1 MKNKNR
7 EKLILPE
14 SSWLPPEIFPDLSQA
29 EVIAIDLETRDP
41 NLKERGPGWPRLDGE
56 VAGIA
61 VAVEGW
67 KGYFP
72 IAHEEGGN
80 LDRKK
85 VLSWL
90 DTQLKNNPKAKKLF
104 HNAQYDLGWLRSL
117 DIYIKENIIDT
128 MVAAPLINED
138 RWSYALNAL
147 GKDYLQEK
155 KDETLLR
162 EAADAF
168 GFNAK
173 SEMWRLP
180 AMFVGPYAEQ
190 DAALTLRLWSHLKGL
205 LDKEDLWHIFDLE
218 SSITPMLVEM
228 RARGV
233 RVDLDRAEEA
243 SKNLKAREIEIFT
256 KIKREYGAEPQI
268 WANASLAGIFDEA
281 KLPYPRTEKGAPSFQ
296 QHWLETHEH
305 ELPRLIV
312 EARKINKARTTF
324 IEKMI
329 LQHNHEGRIH
339 AELHPLRSDTG
350 GTVSGRFSYSNPN
363 LQQVPARD
371 PELGK
376 MIRSLFIPE
385 EGCYWGAFDYSA
397 QEPRITA
404 HYAYMTKQQGA
415 EEVVEKYNKDPN
427 TDFHQTVAD
436 MAGITRKQAK
446 AINLGLAYGM
456 GVTKLSAE
464 LGMTLEEGKA
474 LFAEYHEKVPFMKG
488 LSSRCSR
495 VAGKQGRIRTLLGRK
510 CRFDKWEP
518 SQFGSRK
525 FYQSYD
531 EAHKVHGGAIRR
543 AFTYKA
549 MNRLIQG
556 SAADMTKEAMRQL
569 WDEGF
574 LPHLQ
579 IHDELDFSVENKEQ
593 EDRIKEI
600 METCVELSVP
610 SLVDVETGPSWGES
624 TEQGD

>member
-1 MKNKNR
+1 MKNRNR
-7 EKLILPE
+7 EKLVLPE
-14 SSWLPPEIFPDLSQA
+14 SSWLPPEIFPDLSSA
-29 EVIAIDLETRDP
+29 DVIAIDLETRDP
-41 NLKERGPGWPRLDGE
+41 NLKDRGPGWPRLDGE

-85 VLSWL
+85 VLGWL
-90 DTQLKNNPKAKKLF
+90 DNQLKANPNAKKLF

-117 DIYIKENIIDT
+117 DIYIKDNIIDT

-155 KDETLLR
+155 KNEALLR
-162 EAADAF
+162 EAAEAF

-190 DAALTLRLWSHLKGL
+190 DASLTLRLWDHLKGL
-205 LDKEDLWHIFDLE
+205 LDKEDLGHVFELE
-218 SSITPMLVEM
+218 SSITPLLVEM
-228 RARGV
+228 RSRGV
-233 RVDLDRAEEA
+233 RVDLDKAEDA
-243 SKNLKAREIEIFT
+243 SKKLKAREIEIFA
-256 KIKREYGAEPQI
+256 KIKKEYGAEPQI
-268 WANASLAGIFDEA
+268 WANASLAGIFDKA

-296 QHWLETHEH
+296 QHWLETHQH

-339 AELHPLRSDTG
+339 AELHPLRSDNG

-415 EEVVEKYNKDPN
+415 EEVVEKYNNDPD

-456 GVTKLSAE
+456 GVTKLSEE
-464 LGMTLEEGKA
+464 LGMTPEEGKA
-474 LFAEYHEKVPFMKG
+474 LFAEYHEKVPFMRG
-488 LSSRCSR
+488 LSSRCSQ
-495 VAGKQGRIRTLLGRK
+495 VASRQGRIRTLLGRK

-569 WDEGF
+569 WAEGY

-579 IHDELDFSVENKEQ
+579 IHDELDFSIENEEQ
-593 EDRIKEI
+593 EKRIKEI

-610 SLVDVETGPSWGES
+610 ILVDVETGPSWGES
-624 TEQGD
+624 M

>member
-1 MKNKNR
+1 MKNRNR

-14 SSWLPPEIFPDLSQA
+14 SSWLPPEIFPDLSDA
-29 EVIAIDLETRDP
+29 DVIAIDLETRDP

-80 LDRKK
+80 LDRGK

-90 DTQLKNNPKAKKLF
+90 NTQLKNNPKAKKLF

-117 DIYIKENIIDT
+117 DIYIKDNIIDT

-190 DAALTLRLWSHLKGL
+190 DAALTLRLWNHLKGL
-205 LDKEDLWHIFDLE
+205 LDKEDLWHIFELE
-218 SSITPMLVEM
+218 SSITPLLVEM
-228 RARGV
+228 RSRGV
-233 RVDLDRAEEA
+233 RVDLDKAEDA
-243 SKNLKAREIEIFT
+243 SKKLKAREIEIFA
-256 KIKREYGAEPQI
+256 KIKKEYGADPQI

-281 KLPYPRTEKGAPSFQ
+281 KLVYPRTEKGAPSFQ

-329 LQHNHEGRIH
+329 LQHNHQGRIH
-339 AELHPLRSDTG
+339 AELHPLRSDNG

-385 EGCYWGAFDYSA
+385 EGCYWGAFDYCA

-415 EEVVEKYNKDPN
+415 QEVVEKYNTDPD

-456 GVTKLSAE
+456 GVTTLSE
-464 LGMTLEEGKA
+464 EVGMTVEEGKA
-474 LFAEYHEKVPFMKG
+474 LFAEYHEKVPFMRG
-488 LSSRCSR
+488 LSSRCRR

-518 SQFGSRK
+518 SQFGARK

-531 EAHKVHGGAIRR
+531 EAHKIHGGAIRR

-569 WDEGF
+569 WNEGF

-579 IHDELDFSVENKEQ
+579 IHDELDFSVENKDQ

-610 SLVDVETGPSWGES
+610 IKVDVETGPSWGES
-624 TEQGD
+624 M